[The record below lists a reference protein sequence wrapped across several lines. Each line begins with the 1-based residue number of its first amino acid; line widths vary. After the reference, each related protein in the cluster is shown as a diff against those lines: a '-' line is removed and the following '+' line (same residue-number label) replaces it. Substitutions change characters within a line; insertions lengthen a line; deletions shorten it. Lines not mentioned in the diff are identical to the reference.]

1 MEKTLNTMSKIA
13 KPKFQNLPTLEDLAS
28 RRGQTVSSIVNDWG
42 VNTIEELVEKLKTEG
57 LTSTTDLSKFF
68 VKPKQ
73 ELTQSV
79 QEPEQT
85 KVVVVEKKST
95 KDQEQDGKKS
105 TKTKITY
112 DVIDPTNT
120 SRDSSKSTSLV
131 PDETEECKSK
141 T

>member
-1 MEKTLNTMSKIA
+1 MSKIA
-13 KPKFQNLPTLEDLAS
+13 KPRFQNLPTLEDLAS

-57 LTSTTDLSKFF
+57 LTSTTDLSKLF

-79 QEPEQT
+79 PEPEPEQT

-105 TKTKITY
+105 TKAKITY